1 MFRHALRAALLAGGL
16 LAGLAPAMAE
26 SSRLALVIGQSA
38 YRSVT
43 PLPNPANDA
52 SAMAKMLGE
61 AGFDVTTAADL
72 SQKDL
77 NREVGDFA
85 AKIASKGPDS
95 VALVFYAGHG
105 LQIDGENY
113 LVPVDVDPRR
123 EADIPLQAVRLND
136 LLNTLNSVPS
146 RMRILLLD
154 ACRNNPFP
162 AISQSAGRGLA
173 LLDTKSGAPGTFL
186 SYSTSPGA
194 EAEDGTGANSPYTTA
209 LLQAAREPGLPIEEA
224 FKRVRVAVN
233 KATEG
238 RQTPWDSSSL
248 IEDFRFVGATDASS
262 ANAGPRPEV
271 AKRSVDEW
279 KRSLQGKPIEVANE
293 LIVGDGSVE
302 AYEAF
307 VTLYTAA
314 PYGPQARQWLDL
326 HNRMAAWNDAVL
338 INTVA
343 SYQSFLDRYPDSDLT
358 PTARKLI
365 ERLRNRPVITPVVAA
380 ANAAIPAVAPAIP
393 AVAPTNVAVGPT
405 CPCTQT
411 PPARKSETP
420 KRVEEKPA
428 RKRDDDP
435 PKRASRPTRRDPG
448 DDVVVY
454 APPPPPP
461 REYYPPPVRVVP
473 PVSIGIGIGG
483 GGYGRGP
490 SNYPTR
496 RGYGY

>member
-1 MFRHALRAALLAGGL
+1 MFRHALAAALLAGSL
-16 LAGLAPAMAE
+16 LAGLTPALAE

-38 YRSVT
+38 YRSVM

-52 SAMAKMLGE
+52 NAMAKMLGE
-61 AGFDVTTAADL
+61 AGFDVTIVVDL

-85 AKIASKGPDS
+85 AKIATKGPET

-136 LLNTLNSVPS
+136 VLNTLNSVPS

-162 AISQSAGRGLA
+162 SISQSAGRGLA

-194 EAEDGTGANSPYTTA
+194 EAEDGNGANSPYTTA
-209 LLQAAREPGLPIEEA
+209 VLQAAREPGLPIEEA

-248 IEDFRFVGATDASS
+248 TEDFRFVGATDASA
-262 ANAGPRPEV
+262 ANAGPRPVV

-279 KRSLQGKPIEVANE
+279 KRNLQGKPIEAANE
-293 LIVGDGSVE
+293 MIVGDGSVE

-307 VTLYTAA
+307 VTLYTA
-314 PYGPQARQWLDL
+314 PPFGPQARQWLDL
-326 HNRMAAWNDAVL
+326 HNRMAAWNEAVL

-343 SYQSFLDRYPDSDLT
+343 SYQTFLDRYPDSDLT

-365 ERLRNRPVITPVVAA
+365 ERLRNRPVVTPVAA
-380 ANAAIPAVAPAIP
+380 VANAAIPVSPP
-393 AVAPTNVAVGPT
+393 VVPTNAALGPT
-405 CPCTQT
+405 CPCS
-411 PPARKSETP
+411 PSPRKLDTP
-420 KRVEEKPA
+420 KRAEEKPA
-428 RKRDDDP
+428 KKRVEDP
-435 PKRASRPTRRDPG
+435 PNKRASRAPRYRDPG

-454 APPPPPP
+454 APPP
-461 REYYPPPVRVVP
+461 RDYYPPPVRVVP
-473 PVSIGIGIGG
+473 PAGISIGIGIGG
-483 GGYGRGP
+483 GYGGGGYGRGP
-490 SNYPTR
+490 VTSPTQ